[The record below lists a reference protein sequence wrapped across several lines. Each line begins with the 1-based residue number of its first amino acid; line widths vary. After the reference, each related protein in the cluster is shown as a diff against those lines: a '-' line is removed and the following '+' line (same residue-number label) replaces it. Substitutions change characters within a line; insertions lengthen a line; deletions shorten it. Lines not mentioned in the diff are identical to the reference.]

1 MKAPTLM
8 TRPFSWLLAIAL
20 AGLILWVPLPPAA
33 YAAEP
38 DAAAT
43 LATGHQVFD
52 LHCSGCH
59 LNGGNIVRRGKN
71 LKQKALE
78 KNGVD
83 TLEAIAQLV
92 TQGKGNMSA
101 YGDRL
106 TSAQIEAVSAFV
118 LEQAAHDWR

>member
-1 MKAPTLM
+1 M
-8 TRPFSWLLAIAL
+8 TRLVSWLLAIAL
-20 AGLILWVPLPPAA
+20 AGFILWVPLPLAG
-33 YAAEP
+33 YAAEL

-43 LATGHQVFD
+43 LATGHQVFE
-52 LHCSGCH
+52 LHCAGCH

-83 TLEAIAQLV
+83 TLGAIAQLV